1 MPKLEQIAR
10 VDEKKF
16 GLTEVRVSSVLSLPF
31 LMGLMSIYTYI
42 CVCADAPL
50 SIRWDIDGDIHSLFV
65 TLL

>member
-1 MPKLEQIAR
+1 MPKLEQIAQ

-42 CVCADAPL
+42 VYVQVPL
-50 SIRWDIDGDIHSLFV
+50 SLSVGTLMVIFILSL
-65 TLL
+65 